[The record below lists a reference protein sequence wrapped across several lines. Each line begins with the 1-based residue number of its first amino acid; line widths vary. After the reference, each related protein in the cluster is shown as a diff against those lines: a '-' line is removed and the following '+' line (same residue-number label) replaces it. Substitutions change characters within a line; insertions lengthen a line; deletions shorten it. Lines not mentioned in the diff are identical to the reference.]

1 MRNVLT
7 IAMEAELGALF
18 VNCRRGAETRMD
30 LTDMVHAQPPTP
42 TVVYRSTEDAFVNDS
57 IRQQCS
63 IEINMRLY
71 WVRDRGK
78 QRQCMVY
85 WMAGEHYLEDYF
97 TKHQPDRHH
106 QAQQS
111 TYIVPTANVSN
122 YSCYMSPNDLKGCVE
137 YLPSQ
142 GIPPHW

>member
-1 MRNVLT
+1 MTMINDLASAT
-7 IAMEAELGALF
+7 EAELGALF

-42 TVVYRSTEDAFVNDS
+42 TVMYRSTEDVFVNDN

-71 WVRDRGK
+71 WVRDRVK

-85 WMAGEHYLEDYF
+85 WMSGEHNLAD
-97 TKHQPDRHH
+97 
-106 QAQQS
+106 
-111 TYIVPTANVSN
+111 
-122 YSCYMSPNDLKGCVE
+122 
-137 YLPSQ
+137 
-142 GIPPHW
+142 